1 MPPATMPESIRLA
14 VDIGGTFTDV
24 VLETG
29 EARFSAKVLT
39 TKAAPEDG
47 VLDGMLR
54 ALKLGQIEPRQV
66 GLIVHGTTLATNAII
81 ERKGARTALVT
92 TQGFRDSI
100 EMAQENRFEQYDI
113 FIEKPEP
120 LVPRTLRFI
129 VPERMD
135 AKGGV
140 RLALDEKAVEAL
152 ADTLKAK
159 SIEAIAVG
167 FLHSYAN
174 PAHERRAGEI
184 LARKLPHVRISL
196 SSEVCPEVREYERF
210 STTCANAYVQPLMA
224 DYLERLRTRMEKAGF
239 NCPVLL
245 MTSGGGLTTL
255 ETAIRFPIRL
265 VESGPAGGVIL
276 STWIAERFGIDR
288 ILSFDMGGTTA
299 KICIIDDGKPMAS
312 RSFEVDRRYRFMKG
326 SGLPVRIPVIE
337 MVEIG
342 AGGGSLAGVDAMKRI
357 TVGPES
363 AGSDPGPACYQ
374 LGGTRPAVTDANV
387 VLGRIDPDRFAGGSI
402 TLDAGL
408 SRTAIDTHVGQPLEL
423 DTTLAAFG
431 ISEVVEENMANAA
444 RVHAVER
451 GAELEGRTLI
461 AFGGGAPLHAA
472 RLAEKLGISDV
483 LIPASAGVG
492 SAVGFLRAPIAF
504 EVVRSRFVRLS
515 TFDPAEVNAMFAAME
530 KEATDVVKLGAGDA
544 TISVS
549 RSADMRYAGQ
559 GHEILVPLPDGPFTP
574 DSVVELKRRFE
585 AGYRTLFSRVVP
597 ALDIEVVGWIL
608 RAEAPAPGRA
618 ADQAPSGPRASGSAH
633 ESERTGGP
641 RSEEVRN
648 LFNPML
654 REFASVPVHHRS
666 RLKPGDTV
674 SGPAIIAEDET
685 TTIVTT
691 GFTAALD
698 PSGAIRLTAKAAARS
713 ATLQEAAQ

>member
-1 MPPATMPESIRLA
+1 MPPATTPESVRLA

-24 VLETG
+24 VLETSTV
-29 EARFSAKVLT
+29 RFSIKVLT
-39 TKAAPEDG
+39 TKTAPEAG

-54 ALKLGQIEPRQV
+54 ALKLANTQPADV

-81 ERKGARTALVT
+81 ERKGAVTALVT

-120 LVPRTLRFI
+120 LVPRTLRFT
-129 VPERMD
+129 VPERID

-140 RLALDEKAVEAL
+140 RLALDVPAVEAL

-159 SIEAIAVG
+159 GIESIAVG

-174 PAHERRAGEI
+174 PAHERRAAEI
-184 LARKLPHVRISL
+184 LAGKLPNVRISL
-196 SSEVCPEVREYERF
+196 SSDVCPEVREYERF

-224 DYLERLRTRMEKAGF
+224 RYLENLRRRIEAAGF
-239 NCPVLL
+239 RCPVLL

-255 ETAIRFPIRL
+255 ETAVRFPIRL

-276 STWIAERFGIDR
+276 STWIAARLGIDR

-363 AGSDPGPACYQ
+363 AGSDPGPACYR
-374 LGGTRPAVTDANV
+374 LGGARPTVTDANV

-402 TLDAGL
+402 TLDASF
-408 SRTAIDTHVGQPLEL
+408 SRAAIDTHVGGPMEL
-423 DTTLAAFG
+423 DTTTSAFG
-431 ISEVVEENMANAA
+431 ISEMVEENMANAA

-451 GAELEGRTLI
+451 GAELDGRTLI

-504 EVVRSRFVRLS
+504 EVVRSRFVRLGG
-515 TFDPAEVNAMFAAME
+515 FDAAAINNMFAEME
-530 KEATDVVKLGAGDA
+530 KEATDVVRLGVPPQ
-544 TISVS
+544 TRITVS

-559 GHEILVPLPDGPFTP
+559 GHEILVELPDGPFTAASA
-574 DSVVELKRRFE
+574 DELKQRFE
-585 AGYRTLFSRVVP
+585 AAYRALFNRMVP
-597 ALDIEVVGWIL
+597 AIDVEVTGWIL

-618 ADQAPSGPRASGSAH
+618 ADLPDAEAGRAEMPAPSGTRRLFDSAQ
-633 ESERTGGP
+633 RGF
-641 RSEEVRN
+641 
-648 LFNPML
+648 L
-654 REFASVPVHHRS
+654 SVPVYHRS
-666 RLKPGDTV
+666 TLGPGNV
-674 SGPAIIAEDET
+674 VQGPAIIAEDET
-685 TTIVTT
+685 TTIVTS
-691 GFTAALD
+691 GFSAALD
-698 PSGAIRLTAKAAARS
+698 PSGAIRLTARARIRAWS
-713 ATLQEAAQ
+713 LQEAAQ

>member
-1 MPPATMPESIRLA
+1 MPPATSHSVTTLDSVRLA

-24 VLETG
+24 VLETPN
-29 EARFSAKVLT
+29 ARFSTKVLT
-39 TKAAPEDG
+39 TRDAPEAG
-47 VLDGMLR
+47 VLDGIMK
-54 ALKLGQIEPRQV
+54 ALKLGDMAPGQV

-81 ERKGARTALVT
+81 ERKGALTALVT

-120 LVPRTLRFI
+120 LVPRTLRFT
-129 VPERMD
+129 VPERTA

-140 RLALDEKAVEAL
+140 RLPLDEKAVEAL
-152 ADTLKAK
+152 AETLKQK
-159 SIEAIAVG
+159 KVEAVAIG

-174 PAHERRAGEI
+174 PTHERRTAEI
-184 LARKLPHVRISL
+184 LSARLPGVRFSV
-196 SSEVCPEVREYERF
+196 SSEICPEVREYERF

-224 DYLERLRTRMEKAGF
+224 RYLESLKTRLIEAGF
-239 NCPVLL
+239 NCPILL

-255 ETAIRFPIRL
+255 ETAARFPIRL

-276 STWIAERFGIDR
+276 STWIAENMGINR

-342 AGGGSLAGVDAMKRI
+342 AGGGSIAGVDPMKRI

-363 AGSDPGPACYQ
+363 AGSDPGPACYSR
-374 LGGTRPAVTDANV
+374 GGTRPAVTDANV

-402 TLDAGL
+402 TLDAKL
-408 SRTAIDTHVGQPLEL
+408 SGAALDLHVGKALEL
-423 DTTLAAFG
+423 DTTMAAFG
-431 ISEVVEENMANAA
+431 VSEVVEENMANAA

-483 LIPASAGVG
+483 LIPAGAGVG

-515 TFDPAEVNAMFAAME
+515 AFDP
-530 KEATDVVKLGAGDA
+530 
-544 TISVS
+544 
-549 RSADMRYAGQ
+549 GQ
-559 GHEILVPLPDGPFTP
+559 GHEILVDLPEGAFTKA
-574 DSVVELKRRFE
+574 SVAELQKRFD
-585 AGYRTLFSRVVP
+585 AGYRALFNRVIP

-618 ADQAPSGPRASGSAH
+618 ADLPAAAAAAGAKPAPIGS
-633 ESERTGGP
+633 
-641 RSEEVRN
+641 RS
-648 LFNPML
+648 LFDPMQ
-654 REFASVPVHHRS
+654 REFRDVPVYARS
-666 RLKPGDTV
+666 ALKPGNV
-674 SGPAIIAEDET
+674 IQGPAVIAEDET
-685 TTIVTT
+685 TTIITS

-698 PSGAIRLTAKAAARS
+698 PSGAIRLTSKSAA
-713 ATLQEAAQ
+713 LQEAAQ

>member
-1 MPPATMPESIRLA
+1 MPPATSPEAIRLA

-24 VLETG
+24 VLETPD
-29 EARFSAKVLT
+29 ARYSTKVLT

-54 ALKLGQIEPRQV
+54 ALKLAKMAPSAV

-92 TQGFRDSI
+92 TKGFRDSI

-120 LVPRTLRFI
+120 LVPRTLRFT
-129 VPERMD
+129 VPERVD
-135 AKGGV
+135 AKGAV
-140 RLALDEKAVEAL
+140 RLALDEKAVAEL
-152 ADTLKAK
+152 AATLKAQGV
-159 SIEAIAVG
+159 EAIAVG

-184 LARKLPHVRISL
+184 LAAALPGVRISL

-224 DYLERLRTRMEKAGF
+224 RYLENLRKRIAAAGF
-239 NCPVLL
+239 GCPVLL

-255 ETAIRFPIRL
+255 ETAARFPIRL

-342 AGGGSLAGVDAMKRI
+342 AGGGSLAGVDEMKRI

-363 AGSDPGPACYQ
+363 AGSDPGPACYR
-374 LGGTRPAVTDANV
+374 LGGVRPAVTDANV

-408 SRTAIDTHVGQPLEL
+408 SRGAVDTYVGAPLEL

-472 RLAEKLGISDV
+472 RLAEKLGIADV

-504 EVVRSRFVRLS
+504 EVVRSRFVRLGS
-515 TFDPAEVNAMFAAME
+515 FDAASINAMFAEME
-530 KEATDVVKLGAGDA
+530 KEATDVVKLGAAPGA
-544 TISVS
+544 KITIS

-559 GHEILVPLPDGPFTP
+559 GHEILVELPDGPFTAA
-574 DSVVELKRRFE
+574 SVAELRKRFE

-597 ALDIEVVGWIL
+597 GVDVEVTGWIL
-608 RAEAPAPGRA
+608 KAETPAPGRS
-618 ADQAPSGPRASGSAH
+618 DQADRGPAGPLMSGAGA
-633 ESERTGGP
+633 P
-641 RSEEVRN
+641 RSDETRN
-648 LFNPML
+648 LFDPML
-654 REFASVPVHHRS
+654 RDYTSVPVYQRKT
-666 RLKPGDTV
+666 LKAGQV
-674 SGPAIIAEDET
+674 LQGPAVIAEDET
-685 TTIVTT
+685 TTIITS
-691 GFTAALD
+691 GFVAALD
-698 PSGAIRLTAKAAARS
+698 PSGAIRLTAKS
-713 ATLQEAAQ
+713 AVLQEAAQ

>member
-1 MPPATMPESIRLA
+1 MPPVTTPEAVRLA

-24 VLETG
+24 VLETPQ
-29 EARFSAKVLT
+29 ARFSAKVLT
-39 TKAAPEDG
+39 TKAAPEEG

-54 ALKLGQIEPRQV
+54 ALKLAKMAPAEV

-81 ERKGARTALVT
+81 ERKGAKTALVT

-120 LVPRTLRFI
+120 LVPRTLRFT
-129 VPERMD
+129 VPERVD

-140 RLALDEKAVEAL
+140 RLALDEAAVSALAETLKKQGVEAV
-152 ADTLKAK
+152 
-159 SIEAIAVG
+159 AVG

-174 PAHERRAGEI
+174 PAHERRTGEI
-184 LARKLPHVRISL
+184 LAAALPGVRISL
-196 SSEVCPEVREYERF
+196 SCEVCPEVREYERF

-224 DYLERLRTRMEKAGF
+224 RYLENLRKRIAAQGF
-239 NCPVLL
+239 GCPVLL

-255 ETAIRFPIRL
+255 ETAARFPIRL

-276 STWIAERFGIDR
+276 ATWIAQRFGIDR

-326 SGLPVRIPVIE
+326 SGQPVRIPVIE

-342 AGGGSLAGVDAMKRI
+342 AGGGSLAGVDEMKRI

-363 AGSDPGPACYQ
+363 AGSDPGPACYR

-402 TLDAGL
+402 TLDAAL
-408 SRTAIDTHVGQPLEL
+408 SRGAVDTHVGAPLEL
-423 DTTLAAFG
+423 DTTMAAFG

-472 RLAEKLGISDV
+472 RLAEKLGIADV

-504 EVVRSRFVRLS
+504 EVVRSRFVRLGS
-515 TFDPAEVNAMFAAME
+515 FDAASVNAMFAEME
-530 KEATDVVKLGAGDA
+530 KESTDVVKLGAPPAA
-544 TISVS
+544 TISIS

-559 GHEILVPLPDGPFTP
+559 GHEILVDLPDGPFTAE
-574 DSVVELKRRFE
+574 SVAELRKRFE

-597 ALDIEVVGWIL
+597 GVDVEVTGWIL
-608 RAEAPAPGRA
+608 KAETPAPGRL
-618 ADQAPSGPRASGSAH
+618 DQADHGAPAAVTSAAAA
-633 ESERTGGP
+633 P
-641 RSEEVRN
+641 RSDLARN
-648 LFNPML
+648 LFDPML
-654 REFASVPVHHRS
+654 RDYSSVPVYQRNT
-666 RLKPGDTV
+666 LKPGQTLQ
-674 SGPAIIAEDET
+674 GPAIIAEDET
-685 TTIVTT
+685 TTIITS
-691 GFTAALD
+691 GFVAALD
-698 PSGAIRLTAKAAARS
+698 PSGAIRLTAKSAA
-713 ATLQEAAQ
+713 LQEAAQ

>member
-1 MPPATMPESIRLA
+1 MPPVISPESVRLA

-24 VLETG
+24 VLETPD
-29 EARFSAKVLT
+29 ARHSTKVLT
-39 TKAAPEDG
+39 TRAAPEDG

-54 ALKLGQIEPRQV
+54 ALKLGKIEPRQV

-81 ERKGARTALVT
+81 ERKGARMALVT

-120 LVPRTLRFI
+120 LAPRTLRFT
-129 VPERMD
+129 VPERID
-135 AKGGV
+135 ARGGV
-140 RLALDEKAVEAL
+140 RLPLDEAAVEAL

-159 SIEAIAVG
+159 GIEAIAIG

-174 PAHERRAGEI
+174 PVHERRAAEI
-184 LARKLPHVRISL
+184 LAGKLPGVRISI

-224 DYLERLRTRMEKAGF
+224 RYLESLQSRVRAEGF
-239 NCPVLL
+239 GCPLLL

-255 ETAIRFPIRL
+255 ETAARFPIRL

-276 STWIAERFGIDR
+276 STWIAGTMGIDR

-363 AGSDPGPACYQ
+363 AGSDPGPACYRR
-374 LGGTRPAVTDANV
+374 GGTRPAVTDANV
-387 VLGRIDPDRFAGGSI
+387 VLGRIDPGHFAGGSI
-402 TLDAGL
+402 RLDASA
-408 SRTAIDTHVGQPLEL
+408 SRQALDAHVGARLDL
-423 DTTLAAFG
+423 DTTLSAFG
-431 ISEVVEENMANAA
+431 VSEVVEENMANAA

-472 RLAEKLGISDV
+472 RLAEKLGIADV

-515 TFDPAEVNAMFAAME
+515 AFDPAAIDAMFAEMAE
-530 KEATDVVKLGAGDA
+530 EATDVVKLGAGSA
-544 TISVS
+544 PITIS

-559 GHEILVPLPDGPFTP
+559 GHEILVELPDGPFTK
-574 DSVVELKRRFE
+574 DSVAELQKRFD
-585 AGYRTLFSRVVP
+585 AGYRALFNRVIP

-608 RAEAPAPGRA
+608 RAEAPAPGRTS
-618 ADQAPSGPRASGSAH
+618 ADHGAPDPLASGA
-633 ESERTGGP
+633 GAP
-641 RSEEVRN
+641 RPAEARRM
-648 LFNPML
+648 FDPHL
-654 REFASVPVHHRS
+654 REFADVPVYS
-666 RLKPGDTV
+666 RTALKPGQ
-674 SGPAIIAEDET
+674 SIRGPAVIAEDET
-685 TTIVTT
+685 TTIITS
-691 GFTAALD
+691 GFTATLD
-698 PSGAIRLTAKAAARS
+698 PSGAIRLIARKAV
-713 ATLQEAAQ
+713 LQEAAQ

>member
-1 MPPATMPESIRLA
+1 LEKDIMPPAISPDSVRLA

-24 VLETG
+24 VLETPD
-29 EARFSAKVLT
+29 ARFSTKVLT

-54 ALKLGQIEPRQV
+54 ALKLAAVEPRQV

-92 TQGFRDSI
+92 TKGFRDSI

-120 LVPRTLRFI
+120 LVPRTLRFT
-129 VPERMD
+129 VPERVD

-140 RLALDEKAVEAL
+140 RLALDEAAVAEL
-152 ADTLKAK
+152 AGVLKAQGVE
-159 SIEAIAVG
+159 SVAVG

-174 PAHERRAGEI
+174 PAHERRAAEI
-184 LARKLPHVRISL
+184 LHASLPGVRLSL
-196 SSEVCPEVREYERF
+196 SCEVCPEVREYERF

-224 DYLERLRTRMEKAGF
+224 RYLEQLRQRMIAAGF
-239 NCPVLL
+239 TAPLL
-245 MTSGGGLTTL
+245 MMTSGGGLTTL

-276 STWIAERFGIDR
+276 STWIAERLGISR

-342 AGGGSLAGVDAMKRI
+342 AGGGSLAGVDEMKRI
-357 TVGPES
+357 TVGPQS
-363 AGSDPGPACYQ
+363 AGSDPGPACYS

-402 TLDAGL
+402 VLDASL
-408 SRTAIDTHVGQPLEL
+408 SRTAIDAHVGGSLEL
-423 DTTLAAFG
+423 DTTLSAFG
-431 ISEVVEENMANAA
+431 VSEVVEENMANAA

-472 RLAEKLGISDV
+472 RLAEKLGITDV

-492 SAVGFLRAPIAF
+492 SAVGFLRAPIGF
-504 EVVRSRFVRLS
+504 EVVRSRFVRLGA
-515 TFDPAEVNAMFAAME
+515 FDAASINEMFGEME
-530 KEATDVVKLGAGDA
+530 KEATGVVKLGAPPSA
-544 TISVS
+544 RISIS

-559 GHEILVPLPDGPFTP
+559 GHEILVSLPEGPFTAA
-574 DSVVELKRRFE
+574 SVGELRRRFE
-585 AGYRTLFSRVVP
+585 AGYRALFNRVVP
-597 ALDIEVVGWIL
+597 GVDVEVTAWIL
-608 RAEAPAPGRA
+608 RAETPAPGRS
-618 ADQAPSGPRASGSAH
+618 DQADRGAPAPLMSGP
-633 ESERTGGP
+633 GGP
-641 RSEEVRN
+641 RSAETRN
-648 LFNPML
+648 LFDPML
-654 REFASVPVHHRS
+654 RDFTSVPVYHRS
-666 RLKPGDTV
+666 TLKPGQTLQ
-674 SGPAIIAEDET
+674 GPAVIAEDET
-685 TTIVTT
+685 TTIVTS
-691 GFTAALD
+691 GFVAALD
-698 PSGAIRLTAKAAARS
+698 PSGAIRLTAKAAV
-713 ATLQEAAQ
+713 LQEAAQ

>member
-1 MPPATMPESIRLA
+1 MSPAISPEISDTRLA

-24 VLETG
+24 VLETCT
-29 EARFSAKVLT
+29 ARFSTKVLT
-39 TKAAPEDG
+39 HKTTPELG
-47 VLDGMLR
+47 VLDGITK
-54 ALKLGQIEPRQV
+54 ALALAKLKPADI

-81 ERKGARTALVT
+81 ERKGAVTALVT
-92 TQGFRDSI
+92 TAGFRDSI
-100 EMAQENRFEQYDI
+100 EMAYENRFEQYDI
-113 FIEKPEP
+113 FIEKPDP
-120 LVPRTLRFI
+120 LVPRTLRYT

-135 AKGGV
+135 ARGGV
-140 RLALDEKAVEAL
+140 RLALDEAAVERL
-152 ADTLKAK
+152 AGTLRADKVE
-159 SIEAIAVG
+159 SVAIG

-174 PAHERRAGEI
+174 PAHERRAAEI
-184 LARKLPHVRISL
+184 LARLLPKMRISL
-196 SSEVCPEVREYERF
+196 SCDVCPELREYERF

-224 DYLERLRTRMEKAGF
+224 RYLEQLRQRLATDGF
-239 NCPVLL
+239 GCPLLL

-276 STWIAERFGIDR
+276 STWTAERLGIDR

-326 SGLPVRIPVIE
+326 SGLPIRIPVIE

-363 AGSDPGPACYQ
+363 AGAEPGPACYA

-387 VLGRIDPDRFAGGSI
+387 VLGRIDPENFAGGSI
-402 TLDAGL
+402 RLDPAL
-408 SRTAIDTHVGQPLEL
+408 SRTAIDTHVGAPLEL

-431 ISEVVEENMANAA
+431 ISELVEENMANAA

-451 GAELEGRTLI
+451 GAELEGRTMI

-472 RLAEKLGISDV
+472 RLAEKLGIHDV

-504 EVVRSRFVRLS
+504 EVVRSRFVRFS
-515 TFDPAEVNAMFAAME
+515 RFEADSVNAMFAEMTE
-530 KEATDVVKLGAGDA
+530 EATSVVRLGAA
-544 TISVS
+544 AAPIWIT
-549 RSADMRYAGQ
+549 RSAEMRYAGQ
-559 GHEILVPLPDGPFTP
+559 GHEILVPLPDRAFTIADLP
-574 DSVVELKRRFE
+574 DLRARFE
-585 AGYRTLFSRVVP
+585 TGYRALFGRLVP
-597 ALDIEVVGWIL
+597 GVDIEVTAWIL
-608 RAEAPAPGRA
+608 RAAAPAPGRA
-618 ADQAPSGPRASGSAH
+618 AEAPVLAAGSTGQSAKPASSGTRVLFDPTQRDFH
-633 ESERTGGP
+633 E
-641 RSEEVRN
+641 
-648 LFNPML
+648 
-654 REFASVPVHHRS
+654 VPVYR
-666 RLKPGDTV
+666 RAALRPGATL

-685 TTIVTT
+685 TTVITS
-691 GFTAALD
+691 GFTAAID
-698 PSGAIRLTAKAAARS
+698 SSGAIRLTAKSLA
-713 ATLQEAAQ
+713 LQEAAQ

>member
-1 MPPATMPESIRLA
+1 MPPAISPDSVRLA

-24 VLETG
+24 VLETPQQ
-29 EARFSAKVLT
+29 RYSAKVLT
-39 TKAAPEDG
+39 TKAAPEEG

-54 ALKLGQIEPRQV
+54 ALALAGLPPSAV

-92 TQGFRDSI
+92 TKGFRDSI

-120 LVPRTLRFI
+120 LVPRTLRFT
-129 VPERMD
+129 VPERVD
-135 AKGGV
+135 ARGGV
-140 RLALDEKAVEAL
+140 RLALDESVVAAL
-152 ADTLKAK
+152 ATTLKAK
-159 SIEAIAVG
+159 GVESVAVG

-174 PAHERRAGEI
+174 PDHERRAGRM
-184 LARKLPHVRISL
+184 LADALPGVRLSL
-196 SSEVCPEVREYERF
+196 SCEVCPEVREYERF

-224 DYLERLRTRMEKAGF
+224 RYLESLRGRIAATGF
-239 NCPVLL
+239 GCPVLL

-255 ETAIRFPIRL
+255 ETAARFPIRL

-276 STWIAERFGIDR
+276 STWIAGQLGIDR
-288 ILSFDMGGTTA
+288 LLSFDMGGTTA

-342 AGGGSLAGVDAMKRI
+342 AGGGSLAGVDEMKRI

-363 AGSDPGPACYQ
+363 AGSDPGPACYR

-387 VLGRIDPDRFAGGSI
+387 ALGRIDPDRFAGGTI
-402 TLDAGL
+402 TLDASLGQA
-408 SRTAIDTHVGQPLEL
+408 AIDTHVGVPLEL
-423 DTTLAAFG
+423 DTALAAFG

-472 RLAEKLGISDV
+472 RLAEKLGISEV
-483 LIPASAGVG
+483 LVPASAGVG

-504 EVVRSRFVRLS
+504 EVVRSRFVRLAA
-515 TFDPAEVNAMFAAME
+515 FDPASINDMFAEMG
-530 KEATDVVKLGAGDA
+530 KEATDVVRLGAPPA
-544 TISVS
+544 APVTVA

-559 GHEILVPLPDGPFTP
+559 GHEILVDLPDGPFTAA
-574 DSVVELKRRFE
+574 SVAELRRRFE
-585 AGYRTLFSRVVP
+585 AGYRALFNRVVP
-597 ALDIEVVGWIL
+597 GVDVEVTGWIL

-618 ADQAPSGPRASGSAH
+618 AELAAAGPAATAPPRPVGQRRLFDPV
-633 ESERTGGP
+633 ERDYVT
-641 RSEEVRN
+641 
-648 LFNPML
+648 
-654 REFASVPVHHRS
+654 VPVYLRPD
-666 RLKPGDTV
+666 LGPGTAIA
-674 SGPAIIAEDET
+674 GPAVIAEDET
-685 TTIVTT
+685 TTIVTSR
-691 GFTAALD
+691 FTVSVD
-698 PSGAIRLTAKAAARS
+698 PSGALRLVARTAA
-713 ATLQEAAQ
+713 LQEAAQ

>member
-1 MPPATMPESIRLA
+1 LEKDTMPPATTPEAVRLA

-24 VLETG
+24 VLETPN
-29 EARFSAKVLT
+29 ARFSVKVLT
-39 TKAAPEDG
+39 TKTAPEDG
-47 VLDGMLR
+47 VLDGILR
-54 ALKLGQIEPRQV
+54 ALKLAKMDPGQV

-92 TQGFRDSI
+92 TKGFRDSI

-120 LVPRTLRFI
+120 LVPRTLRFT
-129 VPERMD
+129 VPERVD

-140 RLALDEKAVEAL
+140 RLALDEAAVAAL
-152 ADTLKAK
+152 AGTLKAADV
-159 SIEAIAVG
+159 EAIAVG

-174 PAHERRAGEI
+174 PAHERRAAEI
-184 LARKLPHVRISL
+184 LAAALPGVRLSL
-196 SSEVCPEVREYERF
+196 SCEVCPEVREYERF

-224 DYLERLRTRMEKAGF
+224 RYLESLRSHIAAAGF
-239 NCPVLL
+239 ACPVLL

-255 ETAIRFPIRL
+255 ETAVRFPIRL

-342 AGGGSLAGVDAMKRI
+342 AGGGSLAGVDEMKRI

-363 AGSDPGPACYQ
+363 AGSDPGPACYRQ
-374 LGGTRPAVTDANV
+374 GGTKPAVTDANV
-387 VLGRIDPDRFAGGSI
+387 VLGRIDPDHFAGGSI
-402 TLDAGL
+402 MLDAAL
-408 SRTAIDTHVGQPLEL
+408 SRAAVDIHVGGPLEL

-472 RLAEKLGISDV
+472 RLAEKLGIADV

-504 EVVRSRFVRLS
+504 EVVRSRFVRLGS
-515 TFDPAEVNAMFAAME
+515 FDAASVNAMFDEMG
-530 KEATDVVKLGAGDA
+530 KEATGVVKLGAPA
-544 TISVS
+544 SAEISVS

-559 GHEILVPLPDGPFTP
+559 GHEILVELPDGPFTAA
-574 DSVVELKRRFE
+574 SVAELRKRFE
-585 AGYRTLFSRVVP
+585 AGYRALFNRVVP
-597 ALDIEVVGWIL
+597 GVDVEVTGWIL
-608 RAEAPAPGRA
+608 RAEAPAPGHVADLPGLA
-618 ADQAPSGPRASGSAH
+618 ATDAAKPSSVGT
-633 ESERTGGP
+633 RT
-641 RSEEVRN
+641 
-648 LFNPML
+648 LFDPIQ
-654 REFASVPVHHRS
+654 RDFTTVPVYLRS
-666 RLKPGDTV
+666 TLKPGSQV
-674 SGPAIIAEDET
+674 QGPAVIAEDET
-685 TTIVTT
+685 TTIVTSA
-691 GFTAALD
+691 FVAMLD
-698 PSGAIRLTAKAAARS
+698 PSGAIRLTAKAAV
-713 ATLQEAAQ
+713 LQEAAQ

>member
-1 MPPATMPESIRLA
+1 MPPATTPEAVRLA

-24 VLETG
+24 VLETP
-29 EARFSAKVLT
+29 EARFSVKVLT
-39 TKAAPEDG
+39 TKTAPEDG

-54 ALKLGQIEPRQV
+54 ALKLAKMEPGQV

-81 ERKGARTALVT
+81 ERKGAKTALVT
-92 TQGFRDSI
+92 TKGFRDSI

-120 LVPRTLRFI
+120 LVPRTLRFT
-129 VPERMD
+129 VPERVD

-140 RLALDEKAVEAL
+140 RLALDEAAVAAL
-152 ADTLKAK
+152 AKTLKAEGVE
-159 SIEAIAVG
+159 SVAVG

-174 PAHERRAGEI
+174 PAHERRAAEI
-184 LARKLPHVRISL
+184 LAAALPGVRISL
-196 SSEVCPEVREYERF
+196 SCEVCPEVREYERF

-224 DYLERLRTRMEKAGF
+224 RYLESLRSRIAAAGF
-239 NCPVLL
+239 GCPVLL

-255 ETAIRFPIRL
+255 ETAVRFPIRL

-342 AGGGSLAGVDAMKRI
+342 AGGGSLAGVDEMKRI

-363 AGSDPGPACYQ
+363 AGSDPGPACYR

-402 TLDAGL
+402 TLDASL
-408 SRTAIDTHVGQPLEL
+408 SRTAIDTHVGGPLEL
-423 DTTLAAFG
+423 DTTLSAFG
-431 ISEVVEENMANAA
+431 VSEMVEENMANAA

-472 RLAEKLGISDV
+472 RLAEKLGITDV

-504 EVVRSRFVRLS
+504 EVVRSRFVRLGA
-515 TFDPAEVNAMFAAME
+515 FDAASINGMFGEME
-530 KEATDVVKLGAGDA
+530 KEATGVVKTGRTAIGQDLDQPQRRHALCRTGPRDPGGAARRTVHRRLGRRAAQALRGGL
-544 TISVS
+544 S
-549 RSADMRYAGQ
+549 RAVQ
-559 GHEILVPLPDGPFTP
+559 
-574 DSVVELKRRFE
+574 
-585 AGYRTLFSRVVP
+585 
-597 ALDIEVVGWIL
+597 
-608 RAEAPAPGRA
+608 PGRA
-618 ADQAPSGPRASGSAH
+618 RRRCRGHRLDPARRDPGAGPRRRSSGARASGPHS
-633 ESERTGGP
+633 
-641 RSEEVRN
+641 
-648 LFNPML
+648 
-654 REFASVPVHHRS
+654 
-666 RLKPGDTV
+666 
-674 SGPAIIAEDET
+674 
-685 TTIVTT
+685 
-691 GFTAALD
+691 
-698 PSGAIRLTAKAAARS
+698 
-713 ATLQEAAQ
+713 

>member
-1 MPPATMPESIRLA
+1 
-14 VDIGGTFTDV
+14 
-24 VLETG
+24 
-29 EARFSAKVLT
+29 
-39 TKAAPEDG
+39 
-47 VLDGMLR
+47 
-54 ALKLGQIEPRQV
+54 
-66 GLIVHGTTLATNAII
+66 
-81 ERKGARTALVT
+81 
-92 TQGFRDSI
+92 
-100 EMAQENRFEQYDI
+100 
-113 FIEKPEP
+113 
-120 LVPRTLRFI
+120 LVPRTLRFT

-140 RLALDEKAVEAL
+140 RLALDEAAVGRL
-152 ADTLKAK
+152 ADKLVAAK
-159 SIEAIAVG
+159 VESVAVG

-184 LARKLPHVRISL
+184 LAARLPGVRISL
-196 SSEVCPEVREYERF
+196 SCDVCPEVREYERF

-224 DYLERLRTRMEKAGF
+224 RYLEQLRQRMTAAGF
-239 NCPVLL
+239 TAPLL
-245 MTSGGGLTTL
+245 MMTSGGGLTTL
-255 ETAIRFPIRL
+255 ETAVRFPIRL

-276 STWIAERFGIDR
+276 STWIAERLGINR

-363 AGSDPGPACYQ
+363 AGSDPGPACYA

-402 TLDAGL
+402 TLQAAL
-408 SRTAIDTHVGQPLEL
+408 SGAAIENHVGTPLEL
-423 DTTLAAFG
+423 DTTMSAFG

-472 RLAEKLGISDV
+472 RLAEKIGIDDV

-504 EVVRSRFVRLS
+504 EVVRSRFVRLGS
-515 TFDPAEVNAMFAAME
+515 FDADSINAMFASMA
-530 KEATDVVKLGAGDA
+530 KEATDVVRLGAGSA
-544 TISVS
+544 PITVS
-549 RSADMRYAGQ
+549 YSADMRYAGQ
-559 GHEILVPLPDGPFTP
+559 GHEILVQLPDGPFTAAT
-574 DSVVELKRRFE
+574 VAELRRRFE
-585 AGYRTLFSRVVP
+585 AGYRALFSRVVP
-597 ALDIEVVGWIL
+597 GVDVEVTGWIL
-608 RAEAPAPGRA
+608 RAEAPAPGR
-618 ADQAPSGPRASGSAH
+618 QAERGAPAPLMSGP
-633 ESERTGGP
+633 GGP
-641 RSEEVRN
+641 RSDETRN
-648 LFNPML
+648 LFDPML
-654 REFASVPVHHRS
+654 RDFVSVPVYR
-666 RLKPGDTV
+666 RVALKPGQTV
-674 SGPAIIAEDET
+674 PGPAIIAEDET
-685 TTIVTT
+685 TTVVTS

-698 PSGAIRLTAKAAARS
+698 SSGAIRLTSKSLAVR
-713 ATLQEAAQ
+713 EAAQ

>member
-1 MPPATMPESIRLA
+1 MPPAISPDSVRLA

-24 VLETG
+24 VLETP
-29 EARFSAKVLT
+29 EARFSVKVLT
-39 TKAAPEDG
+39 TKVAPEDG

-54 ALKLGQIEPRQV
+54 ALKLAAMQPDQV

-81 ERKGARTALVT
+81 ERKGAKTALVT
-92 TQGFRDSI
+92 TKGFRDSI

-120 LVPRTLRFI
+120 LVPRTLRYT
-129 VPERMD
+129 VPERVD

-140 RLALDEKAVEAL
+140 RLALDEGAVAAL
-152 ADTLKAK
+152 AKTLKTEGVE
-159 SIEAIAVG
+159 SIAVG

-174 PAHERRAGEI
+174 PAHERRAAEI
-184 LARKLPHVRISL
+184 LAAALPGVRISL
-196 SSEVCPEVREYERF
+196 SCEVCPEVREYERF

-224 DYLERLRTRMEKAGF
+224 RYLESLRSRIAAAGF
-239 NCPVLL
+239 ACPVLL

-255 ETAIRFPIRL
+255 ETAVRFPIRL

-342 AGGGSLAGVDAMKRI
+342 AGGGSLAGVDEMKRI
-357 TVGPES
+357 TVGPQS
-363 AGSDPGPACYQ
+363 AGSDPGPACYS

-402 TLDAGL
+402 VLDASL
-408 SRTAIDTHVGQPLEL
+408 SRTAIDTHVGVPLEL
-423 DTTLAAFG
+423 DTTLSAFG
-431 ISEVVEENMANAA
+431 VSEVVEENMANAA

-472 RLAEKLGISDV
+472 RLAEKLGITDV

-504 EVVRSRFVRLS
+504 EVVRSRFVRLGA
-515 TFDPAEVNAMFAAME
+515 FDAASINDMFGEMQN
-530 KEATDVVKLGAGDA
+530 EATGVVKLGAPA
-544 TISVS
+544 SAQISIS
-549 RSADMRYAGQ
+549 RTADMRYAGQ
-559 GHEILVPLPDGPFTP
+559 GHEILVPLPEGPFTSA
-574 DSVVELKRRFE
+574 SVAELRKRFE
-585 AGYRTLFSRVVP
+585 AGYRVLFNRVVP
-597 ALDIEVVGWIL
+597 GVDVEVTAWIV
-608 RAEAPAPGRA
+608 RAETPAPGRV
-618 ADQAPSGPRASGSAH
+618 ADQADRGAPAPLMSGP
-633 ESERTGGP
+633 GGP
-641 RSEEVRN
+641 RSGETRN
-648 LFNPML
+648 LFDPML
-654 REFASVPVHHRS
+654 RDFTSVPVYHRS
-666 RLKPGDTV
+666 TLKPGQTLQ
-674 SGPAIIAEDET
+674 GPAIIAEDET
-685 TTIVTT
+685 TTIVTS
-691 GFTAALD
+691 GFVAALD
-698 PSGAIRLTAKAAARS
+698 PSGAIRLTAKAAV
-713 ATLQEAAQ
+713 LQEAAQ

>member
-1 MPPATMPESIRLA
+1 MPPVTTLDSVRLA

-24 VLETG
+24 VLETPN
-29 EARFSAKVLT
+29 ARFSTKVLT
-39 TKAAPEDG
+39 TRDAPEAG
-47 VLDGMLR
+47 VLDGIMK
-54 ALKLGQIEPRQV
+54 ALKIGSMAPGQV

-81 ERKGARTALVT
+81 ERKGALTALVT

-120 LVPRTLRFI
+120 LVPRTLRFT
-129 VPERMD
+129 VPERTD

-152 ADTLKAK
+152 AETLKAK
-159 SIEAIAVG
+159 KVEAVAIG

-174 PAHERRAGEI
+174 PTHEKRTAEI
-184 LARKLPHVRISL
+184 LSARLPGVRFSV
-196 SSEVCPEVREYERF
+196 SSEICPEVREYERF
-210 STTCANAYVQPLMA
+210 STTCANAYVQPLMGR
-224 DYLERLRTRMEKAGF
+224 YLENLKTRVKETGF
-239 NCPVLL
+239 DCPILL

-255 ETAIRFPIRL
+255 ETAARFPIRL

-276 STWIAERFGIDR
+276 STWIAGNMGIDR

-342 AGGGSLAGVDAMKRI
+342 AGGGSLAGVDPMKRI

-363 AGSDPGPACYQ
+363 AGSDPGPACYRR
-374 LGGTRPAVTDANV
+374 GGTRPAVTDANV

-402 TLDAGL
+402 LLDARL
-408 SRTAIDTHVGQPLEL
+408 SGAALDLHVGKALEL
-423 DTTLAAFG
+423 DTTMAAFG
-431 ISEVVEENMANAA
+431 VSEVVEENMANAA

-472 RLAEKLGISDV
+472 RLAEKLGIADV

-515 TFDPAEVNAMFAAME
+515 AFDPAAINAMFAEMG
-530 KEATDVVKLGAGDA
+530 KEATGVVKLGAADA
-544 TISVS
+544 PIRISC
-549 RSADMRYAGQ
+549 SADMRYAGQ
-559 GHEILVPLPDGPFTP
+559 GHEILVDLPEGPFTKA
-574 DSVVELKRRFE
+574 SVAELQKRFDT
-585 AGYRTLFSRVVP
+585 GYRNLFSRVIP

-618 ADQAPSGPRASGSAH
+618 ADLPVAAAAAGAKPAPIGS
-633 ESERTGGP
+633 R
-641 RSEEVRN
+641 R
-648 LFNPML
+648 LFDPMQ
-654 REFASVPVHHRS
+654 RDFRDVPVYARAAL
-666 RLKPGDTV
+666 RPGNV
-674 SGPAIIAEDET
+674 IQGPAVIAEDET
-685 TTIVTT
+685 TTIITS

-698 PSGAIRLTAKAAARS
+698 PSGAIRLTSKSAA
-713 ATLQEAAQ
+713 LQEAAQ

>member
-1 MPPATMPESIRLA
+1 MPPAISPESVRLA

-24 VLETG
+24 VLETPG
-29 EARFSAKVLT
+29 GRYSAKVLT
-39 TKAAPEDG
+39 TKSAPEDG

-54 ALKLGQIEPRQV
+54 ALDLGGVKAADV

-81 ERKGARTALVT
+81 ERKGAVTALVT
-92 TQGFRDSI
+92 TGGFRDSI

-120 LVPRTLRFI
+120 LVPRELRYT

-140 RLALDEKAVEAL
+140 RLPLDEAAVEAL
-152 ADTLKAK
+152 AERLRADKVE
-159 SIEAIAVG
+159 SIAVG

-174 PAHERRAGEI
+174 PAHERRTAEI
-184 LARKLPHVRISL
+184 LAARLPGLRISL
-196 SSEVCPEVREYERF
+196 SCDVCPELREYERF

-224 DYLERLRTRMEKAGF
+224 RYLEQLRQRMTAAGF
-239 NCPVLL
+239 TCPLLL

-276 STWIAERFGIDR
+276 STWIAEHLGINR

-363 AGSDPGPACYQ
+363 AGSDPGPACYA

-402 TLDAGL
+402 TLQASL
-408 SRTAIDTHVGQPLEL
+408 SQAAIDTHVGQPLEL
-423 DTTLAAFG
+423 DTTLSAFG

-472 RLAEKLGISDV
+472 RLAEKLGIDDV

-504 EVVRSRFVRLS
+504 EVVRSRFVRLGS
-515 TFDPAEVNAMFAAME
+515 FDADSVNAMFATME
-530 KEATDVVKLGAGDA
+530 KEATDVVRLGSPTGKIA
-544 TISVS
+544 VS

-559 GHEILVPLPDGPFTP
+559 GHEILVDLPDGPFTAAT
-574 DSVVELKRRFE
+574 VAELRKRFE

-597 ALDIEVVGWIL
+597 GVDVEVTGWIL
-608 RAEAPAPGRA
+608 RAETPAPGRA
-618 ADQAPSGPRASGSAH
+618 ADLPKAAGAKTKPVAAGR
-633 ESERTGGP
+633 RTLYDP
-641 RSEEVRN
+641 I
-648 LFNPML
+648 L
-654 REFASVPVHHRS
+654 REFSDVPVYSRS
-666 RLKPGDTV
+666 TLSPGSEV
-674 SGPAIIAEDET
+674 PGPAIIAEDET
-685 TTIVTT
+685 TTIVTS
-691 GFTAALD
+691 GFIAALD
-698 PSGAIRLTAKAAARS
+698 PSGAIRLTSKSVAATKS
-713 ATLQEAAQ
+713 MGEAAQ

>member
-1 MPPATMPESIRLA
+1 MPPVTTPESVRLA

-29 EARFSAKVLT
+29 ATRYSTKVLT
-39 TKAAPEDG
+39 TKGAPEDG
-47 VLDGMLR
+47 VLDGMLK
-54 ALKLGQIEPRQV
+54 ALKLAQLEPGSV

-81 ERKGARTALVT
+81 ERKGAKTALVT

-100 EMAQENRFEQYDI
+100 EIAQENRFEQYDI

-120 LVPRTLRFI
+120 LVPRTLRFT
-129 VPERMD
+129 VPERVD
-135 AKGGV
+135 AKGAV

-152 ADTLKAK
+152 AGTLKEK
-159 SIEAIAVG
+159 GVEAVAVG

-174 PAHERRAGEI
+174 PDHEKRAGAI
-184 LARKLPHVRISL
+184 LAAKLPGVRISL
-196 SSEVCPEVREYERF
+196 SCEVCPEVREYERF

-224 DYLERLRTRMEKAGF
+224 DYLERLRTRMAETGF
-239 NCPVLL
+239 TCPILL

-276 STWIAERFGIDR
+276 STWIAERFGINR

-363 AGSDPGPACYQ
+363 AGSSPGPACYK

-387 VLGRIDPDRFAGGSI
+387 VLGRIDPDRFAGGTI
-402 TLDAGL
+402 ALDASL
-408 SRTAIDTHVGQPLEL
+408 SRGAIDTHVGQPLDL

-431 ISEVVEENMANAA
+431 ISEVVEENMSNAA

-451 GAELEGRTLI
+451 GAELEGRTLL

-472 RLAEKLGISDV
+472 RLAEKLGIADV
-483 LIPASAGVG
+483 LIPAGAGVG

-515 TFDPAEVNAMFAAME
+515 TFDPAAINAMFAAME

-544 TISVS
+544 KITIHC
-549 RSADMRYAGQ
+549 SADMRYAGQ
-559 GHEILVPLPDGPFTP
+559 GHEILVDLPDGPFTHET
-574 DSVVELKRRFE
+574 VAELKRRFD
-585 AGYRTLFSRVVP
+585 AGYRALFSRVVP
-597 ALDIEVVGWIL
+597 AIDVEVTGWIL

-618 ADQAPSGPRASGSAH
+618 ADLGQLAPGDGAKPSPIGT
-633 ESERTGGP
+633 RTLYD
-641 RSEEVRN
+641 SI
-648 LFNPML
+648 L
-654 REFASVPVHHRS
+654 REFSDVPVYARTT
-666 RLKPGDTV
+666 LKPGHV
-674 SGPAIIAEDET
+674 LPGPAVIAEDET
-685 TTIVTT
+685 TTIITS

-698 PSGAIRLTAKAAARS
+698 PTGAIRLTAKAVKKPS
-713 ATLQEAAQ
+713 TLQEAAQ

>member
-1 MPPATMPESIRLA
+1 MPPATSPEAIRLA

-24 VLETG
+24 VLETPD
-29 EARFSAKVLT
+29 ARYSTKVLT

-54 ALKLGQIEPRQV
+54 ALKLAKMAPSAV

-92 TQGFRDSI
+92 TKGFRDSI

-120 LVPRTLRFI
+120 LVPRTLRFT
-129 VPERMD
+129 VPERVD
-135 AKGGV
+135 AKGAV
-140 RLALDEKAVEAL
+140 RLALDENAVGEL
-152 ADTLKAK
+152 AQTLKAQGV
-159 SIEAIAVG
+159 EAIAVG

-184 LARKLPHVRISL
+184 LAAALPGVRVSL

-224 DYLERLRTRMEKAGF
+224 RYLENLRKRIAAAGF
-239 NCPVLL
+239 GCPVLL

-255 ETAIRFPIRL
+255 ETAARFPIRL

-342 AGGGSLAGVDAMKRI
+342 AGGGSLAGVDEMKRI

-363 AGSDPGPACYQ
+363 AGSDPGPACYR
-374 LGGTRPAVTDANV
+374 LGGVRPAVTDANV

-408 SRTAIDTHVGQPLEL
+408 SRGAVDAHVGAPLEL

-472 RLAEKLGISDV
+472 RLAEKLGIADV

-504 EVVRSRFVRLS
+504 EVVRSRFVRLAS
-515 TFDPAEVNAMFAAME
+515 FDAASVNAMFAEME
-530 KEATDVVKLGAGDA
+530 KEATDVVKLGAAPGA
-544 TISVS
+544 KITIS

-559 GHEILVPLPDGPFTP
+559 GHEILVELPDGPFTAT
-574 DSVVELKRRFE
+574 SVAELRKRFE

-597 ALDIEVVGWIL
+597 GVDVEVTGWIL
-608 RAEAPAPGRA
+608 KAETPAPGRS
-618 ADQAPSGPRASGSAH
+618 DQADLGPPGPLMSGAGA
-633 ESERTGGP
+633 P
-641 RSEEVRN
+641 RSDETRN
-648 LFNPML
+648 LFDPML
-654 REFASVPVHHRS
+654 RDYTSVPVYQRKT
-666 RLKPGDTV
+666 LKAGQV
-674 SGPAIIAEDET
+674 LQGPAVIAEDET
-685 TTIVTT
+685 TTIITS
-691 GFTAALD
+691 GFVATLD
-698 PSGAIRLTAKAAARS
+698 PSGAIRLTAKS
-713 ATLQEAAQ
+713 AVLQEAAQ

>member
-1 MPPATMPESIRLA
+1 MPPVTTPESIRLA

-54 ALKLGQIEPRQV
+54 ALKLGSIAPGQV
-66 GLIVHGTTLATNAII
+66 SLIVHGTTLATNAII

-120 LVPRTLRFI
+120 LVPRTLRFT

-135 AKGGV
+135 AKGQV
-140 RLALDEKAVEAL
+140 RLPLDEWAVEAL
-152 ADTLKAK
+152 AETLEAEG
-159 SIEAIAVG
+159 IEAIAVG

-174 PAHERRAGEI
+174 PAHEKRVGKI
-184 LARKLPHVRISL
+184 LARKLPAVRISL

-224 DYLERLRTRMEKAGF
+224 DYLERLRNRMEETGF
-239 NCPVLL
+239 RCPVLL

-276 STWIAERFGIDR
+276 STWIADRFGIDR

-299 KICIIDDGKPMAS
+299 KICVIDDGKPMAS

-363 AGSDPGPACYQ
+363 AGSDPGPACYR
-374 LGGTRPAVTDANV
+374 LGGARPAVTDANL

-402 TLDAGL
+402 TLDADL
-408 SRTAIDTHVGQPLEL
+408 SRTAIDMHIGKPLEL
-423 DTTLAAFG
+423 DTALAAFG

-472 RLAEKLGISDV
+472 RLAEKVGISDV

-492 SAVGFLRAPIAF
+492 SAMGFLRAPIAF

-515 TFDPAEVNAMFAAME
+515 TFDPADVNAMFADME
-530 KEATDVVKLGAGDA
+530 RAATDVVKLGAGKA
-544 TISVS
+544 AITVS
-549 RSADMRYAGQ
+549 RSADMRYMGQ
-559 GHEILVPLPDGPFTP
+559 GHEILVDLPDGPFTKE
-574 DSVVELKRRFE
+574 SVAELKRRFE
-585 AGYRTLFSRVVP
+585 AGYRALFSRVVP

-608 RAEAPAPGRA
+608 RAEAPPPGRIEQGEGPGVGNCEPAQA
-618 ADQAPSGPRASGSAH
+618 AQAEAS
-633 ESERTGGP
+633 RK
-641 RSEEVRN
+641 
-648 LFNPML
+648 LFDSHQ
-654 REFASVPVHHRS
+654 REFIDVPVHARAA
-666 RLKPGDTV
+666 LAVGQV
-674 SGPAIIAEDET
+674 VQGPAVIVEDET
-685 TTIVTT
+685 TTIVTSS
-691 GFTAALD
+691 FTAALD
-698 PSGAIRLTAKAAARS
+698 PSGAIRLTAKAAAKP

>member
-1 MPPATMPESIRLA
+1 MPPVTTPDSVRLA

-24 VLETG
+24 VLETPN
-29 EARFSAKVLT
+29 ARFSTKVLT
-39 TKAAPEDG
+39 TKTAPEEG
-47 VLDGMLR
+47 VLDGIMK
-54 ALKLGQIEPRQV
+54 ALALGNMKPGEV

-81 ERKGARTALVT
+81 ERKGALTALVT

-120 LVPRTLRFI
+120 LVPRTLRFT
-129 VPERMD
+129 VPERTD

-140 RLALDEKAVEAL
+140 RLPLDEKAVEAL
-152 ADTLKAK
+152 AETLKQK
-159 SIEAIAVG
+159 KVEAVAIG

-174 PAHERRAGEI
+174 ATHEKRTAEI
-184 LARKLPHVRISL
+184 LAEKLPGMRISV
-196 SSEVCPEVREYERF
+196 SSEICPEVREYERF

-224 DYLERLRTRMEKAGF
+224 RYLESLKEKIEESGF
-239 NCPVLL
+239 NCPILL

-255 ETAIRFPIRL
+255 ETAARFPIRL

-276 STWIAERFGIDR
+276 STWIAENMGIDR

-342 AGGGSLAGVDAMKRI
+342 AGGGSIAGVDPMKRI

-363 AGSDPGPACYQ
+363 AGSDPGPACYSR
-374 LGGTRPAVTDANV
+374 GGTRPAVTDANV

-402 TLDAGL
+402 TLDAKL
-408 SRTAIDTHVGQPLEL
+408 SGAALDLHVGKALEL
-423 DTTLAAFG
+423 DTTMAAFG
-431 ISEVVEENMANAA
+431 VSEVVEENMANAA

-483 LIPASAGVG
+483 LIPAGAGVG

-504 EVVRSRFVRLS
+504 EVVRSKFVRLS
-515 TFDPAEVNAMFAAME
+515 SFDPAQVNAMFAEMA
-530 KEATDVVKLGAGDA
+530 KEATDVVRLGASGA
-544 TISVS
+544 PIKISC
-549 RSADMRYAGQ
+549 SADMRYAGQ
-559 GHEILVPLPDGPFTP
+559 GHEILVDLPEGPFTKATAA
-574 DSVVELKRRFE
+574 ELQKRFD
-585 AGYRTLFSRVVP
+585 AGYRALFSRVIP

-608 RAEAPAPGRA
+608 RAETPARGRA
-618 ADQAPSGPRASGSAH
+618 ADLPAAAAAAGAKPAPVGS
-633 ESERTGGP
+633 
-641 RSEEVRN
+641 RS
-648 LFNPML
+648 LFDPMQ
-654 REFASVPVHHRS
+654 REFRDVPVYARTS
-666 RLKPGDTV
+666 LKPGNV
-674 SGPAIIAEDET
+674 IQGPAVIAEDET
-685 TTIVTT
+685 TTIITS

-698 PSGAIRLTAKAAARS
+698 SSGAIRLTSKSAA
-713 ATLQEAAQ
+713 LQEAAQ

>member
-1 MPPATMPESIRLA
+1 MRLA

-24 VLETG
+24 VLETAD
-29 EARFSAKVLT
+29 ARFSAKVLT
-39 TKAAPEDG
+39 TRAAPEDG
-47 VLDGMLR
+47 VLEGMQR
-54 ALKLGQIEPRQV
+54 ALARAKVKPADV

-81 ERKGARTALVT
+81 ERKGAVTALVT
-92 TQGFRDSI
+92 TGGFRDSI

-120 LVPRTLRFI
+120 LVPRELRYT
-129 VPERMD
+129 VPERVD
-135 AKGGV
+135 ARGGV
-140 RLALDEKAVEAL
+140 RLPLDESAVERL
-152 ADTLKAK
+152 ADRLRADGVE
-159 SIEAIAVG
+159 SIAIG

-184 LARKLPHVRISL
+184 LAARLPEVRISL
-196 SSEVCPEVREYERF
+196 SSDVCPEVREYERF

-224 DYLERLRTRMEKAGF
+224 RYLEQLRRRIEAAGF
-239 NCPVLL
+239 KCPILL

-255 ETAIRFPIRL
+255 ETAIRYPIRL

-276 STWIAERFGIDR
+276 STWIAGRLGIDR

-363 AGSDPGPACYQ
+363 AGSDPGPACYAQ
-374 LGGTRPAVTDANV
+374 GGTRPAVTDANV
-387 VLGRIDPDRFAGGSI
+387 ALGRIDPERFAGGSI
-402 TLDAGL
+402 RLDPALG
-408 SRTAIDTHVGQPLEL
+408 SAAIDTHVGGPLEL
-423 DTTLAAFG
+423 DTTLSAFG

-472 RLAEKLGISDV
+472 RLAEKLGIDDV

-504 EVVRSRFVRLS
+504 EVVRSRFVRLAG
-515 TFDPAEVNAMFAAME
+515 FDADSINAMFAAME
-530 KEATDVVKLGAGDA
+530 REATDVVRLGAA
-544 TISVS
+544 SAAIAVS

-559 GHEILVPLPDGPFTP
+559 GHEILVPLPDGPFTAA
-574 DSVVELKRRFE
+574 SVADLRRRFE
-585 AGYRTLFSRVVP
+585 AGYRALFNRVVP
-597 ALDIEVVGWIL
+597 GVDIEVTGWIL
-608 RAEAPAPGRA
+608 RAEAPAPGRV
-618 ADQAPSGPRASGSAH
+618 ADVPASGSEAATRPV
-633 ESERTGGP
+633 ESGRRALYDPG
-641 RSEEVRN
+641 R
-648 LFNPML
+648 
-654 REFASVPVHHRS
+654 REFADVPVYDRA
-666 RLKPGDTV
+666 RLQPGAV
-674 SGPAIIAEDET
+674 VAGPAVIVEDET
-685 TTIVTT
+685 TTVVTS

-698 PSGAIRLTAKAAARS
+698 AWGAIRLTSKSLAVR
-713 ATLQEAAQ
+713 EAAQ

>member
-1 MPPATMPESIRLA
+1 LEKDIMPPATSPEAIRLA

-24 VLETG
+24 VLETP
-29 EARFSAKVLT
+29 EARYSAKVLT

-47 VLDGMLR
+47 VLDGMMR
-54 ALKLGQIEPRQV
+54 ALELANMAPSAV

-92 TQGFRDSI
+92 TKGFRDSI

-120 LVPRTLRFI
+120 LVPRTLRFT
-129 VPERMD
+129 VPERVD
-135 AKGGV
+135 AKGAV
-140 RLALDEKAVEAL
+140 RLALDETAVAELAATLKDQGVEAV
-152 ADTLKAK
+152 
-159 SIEAIAVG
+159 AVG

-184 LARKLPHVRISL
+184 LTAALPGVRVSL
-196 SSEVCPEVREYERF
+196 SCEVCPEVREYERF

-224 DYLERLRTRMEKAGF
+224 RYLENLRNRIAAAGF
-239 NCPVLL
+239 GCPVLL

-255 ETAIRFPIRL
+255 ETAARFPIRL

-342 AGGGSLAGVDAMKRI
+342 AGGGSLAGVDEMKRI

-363 AGSDPGPACYQ
+363 AGSDPGPACYR
-374 LGGTRPAVTDANV
+374 LGGVRPAVTDANV

-402 TLDAGL
+402 TLDVGL
-408 SRTAIDTHVGQPLEL
+408 SRGAVDAHVGTPLEL

-472 RLAEKLGISDV
+472 RLAEKLGIADV

-504 EVVRSRFVRLS
+504 EVVRSRFVRLGG
-515 TFDPAEVNAMFAAME
+515 FDAASVNAMFAEME
-530 KEATDVVKLGAGDA
+530 KEATDVVKLGAAPGA
-544 TISVS
+544 KISIS

-559 GHEILVPLPDGPFTP
+559 GHEILVELPDGPFTAA
-574 DSVVELKRRFE
+574 SVAELRKRFE
-585 AGYRTLFSRVVP
+585 AGYRALFSRVVP
-597 ALDIEVVGWIL
+597 GVDVEVTGWIL
-608 RAEAPAPGRA
+608 KAETPAPGRQ
-618 ADQAPSGPRASGSAH
+618 DQAERGPPGPLTSGAGA
-633 ESERTGGP
+633 P
-641 RSEEVRN
+641 RSDETRN
-648 LFNPML
+648 LFDPML
-654 REFASVPVHHRS
+654 RDYTSVPVYQRKT
-666 RLKPGDTV
+666 LKPGQTLQ
-674 SGPAIIAEDET
+674 GPAVIAEDET
-685 TTIVTT
+685 TTIVTS
-691 GFTAALD
+691 GFVAALD
-698 PSGAIRLTAKAAARS
+698 PSGAIRLTAKS
-713 ATLQEAAQ
+713 AVLQEAAQ

>member
-1 MPPATMPESIRLA
+1 MPPATTPESIRLA

-24 VLETG
+24 VLETP
-29 EARFSAKVLT
+29 ERRFSAKVLT
-39 TKAAPEDG
+39 TKAAPEEG

-54 ALKLGQIEPRQV
+54 ALELAALEPGAV

-81 ERKGARTALVT
+81 ERKGAKTALVT

-120 LVPRTLRFI
+120 LVPRTLRFT
-129 VPERMD
+129 VPERLD

-140 RLALDEKAVEAL
+140 RLALDEAAVAAL
-152 ADTLKAK
+152 AGTLKAK
-159 SIEAIAVG
+159 GVEAVAVG

-174 PAHERRAGEI
+174 PAHERRAAEI
-184 LARKLPHVRISL
+184 LAAALPDVRFSL
-196 SSEVCPEVREYERF
+196 SCEVCPEVREYERF

-224 DYLERLRTRMEKAGF
+224 RYLENLRSRLAAAGF
-239 NCPVLL
+239 ACPVLL

-255 ETAIRFPIRL
+255 ETAARFPIRL

-276 STWIAERFGIDR
+276 STWIAGSLGIDR

-363 AGSDPGPACYQ
+363 AGSDPGPACYR

-387 VLGRIDPDRFAGGSI
+387 VLGRIDPDRFAGGTI
-402 TLDAGL
+402 TLDAAL
-408 SRTAIDTHVGQPLEL
+408 SRAAVDDHVGAPLEL

-472 RLAEKLGISDV
+472 RLAEKLGIADV

-504 EVVRSRFVRLS
+504 EVVRSRFVRLGS
-515 TFDPAEVNAMFAAME
+515 FDAASVNAMFDEMAQ
-530 KEATDVVKLGAGDA
+530 EATGVVKLGAPPSA
-544 TISVS
+544 AITVS

-559 GHEILVPLPDGPFTP
+559 GHEILVPLPDGPFTAE
-574 DSVVELKRRFE
+574 SVAELRKRFE
-585 AGYRTLFSRVVP
+585 AGYRGLFSRVVP
-597 ALDIEVVGWIL
+597 GVDIEVTGWIL

-618 ADQAPSGPRASGSAH
+618 A
-633 ESERTGGP
+633 ERTGAAVGEGAKP
-641 RSEEVRN
+641 VPTGHRT
-648 LFNPML
+648 LFDPVE
-654 REFASVPVHHRS
+654 RDFVSVPVYRRS
-666 RLKPGDTV
+666 ALTPGFSV
-674 SGPAIIAEDET
+674 PGPAVIAEDET
-685 TTIVTT
+685 TTIVTS
-691 GFTAALD
+691 GFAAAVD
-698 PSGAIRLTAKAAARS
+698 PSGAIRLTAKSIVAKSVAGKS
-713 ATLQEAAQ
+713 AVLQEAAQ